1 MCNYISTMEI
11 VPKDS
16 VLFKAAV
23 DALVA
28 FLPQAQLRF
37 SEEGLAINGMDT
49 SHVGFVDYFLSAA
62 DCTVWSLPLPL
73 TIGISTPV
81 LARALSAVGAGEKV
95 TLSVNKAKDTL
106 TVSYVNDKLAKK
118 AVYSIHTL
126 DIDEEPMNLP
136 EITYA
141 ALVVA
146 KTADIL
152 SVAKEVAAFADAM
165 TLNLDEDG
173 FHLSASGDSGTVK
186 QTLVNTEDRT
196 MELTDDTVLATF
208 GTKYLMTILKG
219 GGPLS
224 AMTKLEFDPMQPLR
238 ASFAFGTGSRF
249 VSYLAPKIV
258 E

>member
-1 MCNYISTMEI
+1 MEI
-11 VPKDS
+11 IPKDS

-28 FLPQAQLRF
+28 FLPQAQFRF

-62 DCTVWSLPLPL
+62 DCSTWTLPQPL

-81 LARALSAVGAGEKV
+81 LARTLAAVGAGEKV
-95 TLSVNKAKDTL
+95 TLTVNKAKDTL
-106 TVSYVNDKLAKK
+106 TVSYANEKLGKK

-126 DIDEEPMNLP
+126 DIDEESMDLP

-141 ALVVA
+141 GLVIA
-146 KTADIL
+146 KTADVL
-152 SVAKEVAAFADAM
+152 SIAKEVAAFADAM
-165 TLNLDEDG
+165 TLKLDEDG
-173 FHLSASGDSGTVK
+173 FHLTATGDAGTVK
-186 QTLVNTEDRT
+186 QTLVNTDDRT
-196 MELTDDTVLATF
+196 MELSEDTVTATY

-219 GGPLS
+219 GGPMS
-224 AMTKLEFDPMQPLR
+224 AMTKIEFDPMQPLR